1 MEEHRVMMVLK
12 EPMELL
18 VLKEIQD
25 HKVLRVLKVVQDQQV
40 QVLKEPMVLKVL

>member
-1 MEEHRVMMVLK
+1 MEEHRVLMELK
-12 EPMELL
+12 EPMELS

-40 QVLKEPMVLKVL
+40 QVLKVPMVLKVL

>member
-1 MEEHRVMMVLK
+1 MEEHRVLMELK

-25 HKVLRVLKVVQDQQV
+25 HKVLQVLKVVQDQQV
-40 QVLKEPMVLKVL
+40 QVLKVPMVLKVL